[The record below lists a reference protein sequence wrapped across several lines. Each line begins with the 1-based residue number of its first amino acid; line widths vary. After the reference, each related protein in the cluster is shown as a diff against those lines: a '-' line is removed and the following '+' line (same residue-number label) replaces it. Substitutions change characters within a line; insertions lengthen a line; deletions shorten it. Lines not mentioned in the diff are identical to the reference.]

1 MTIRKKLVI
10 ISLSTAAMV
19 AGVGVTGIQA
29 LLHIREYLRLL
40 PPTPATLELNNA
52 LNLLTML
59 TPICTALA
67 GGVGLSIG
75 TSICQRLNQ
84 LRSAP
89 KAGQYI
95 LMRMHD
101 ELDDVATLVNDMAA
115 KNHSLI
121 EKQVSQHQ
129 LTAARRFADN
139 IIKSMYDIMIVTDTE
154 LNIVTMNKAAC
165 DLLEYKELELIG
177 KPIELLFRSESVLTG
192 PPIRTMLMHN
202 AARDMEM
209 TYKTRSGRLV
219 YALVSAS
226 TMRDEAGQKLAVI
239 TVGKDITARKQIEH
253 DLLES
258 KVVAESASRAKSAFV
273 ANMSHEIRTPMTAIL
288 GYADLLGQTQQ
299 SAEQRNNCVQ
309 TIRRNGQH
317 LLSIINDILDVSK
330 IEAGKM
336 TVEKIPCS
344 PIQLV
349 TDVAS
354 LMRIRAKDKQLA
366 FDVRYIGAIPETIT
380 SDPTRVR
387 QVLMNLVGNALK
399 FTQSGGVKL
408 IVSMTEPRG
417 GESAMLRFDVV
428 DTGMGLTIKQQ
439 ESLFKPFVQAD
450 ESTTRKFGGTGLGLT
465 ISKKLAEMLG
475 GDITVRSVSGN
486 GSTFSLTVQTGDLT
500 KVRMVETRQI
510 EAESHDSAYDNGDG
524 TVQLTG
530 RVLVA
535 EDGPDNRVL
544 ASFYLEQAGL
554 EVALVENGKLAC
566 EAALAAVR
574 SGTPFDMILMDMQ
587 MPEMDGYA
595 ATQYLRAHQYTG
607 PIIAFT
613 AHAMGGDREKCLACG
628 CSDFAVKPIDPPA
641 FNATIRKYA
650 REAGQEPDPAPA
662 EVFAVP
668 EIAPAPMHPDD
679 PVKAL
684 LAKPKLAKLVEK
696 FVTGLDDRLA
706 AIRKA
711 VDEEDHKQL
720 KVLSHQ
726 LKGAAGGFGFPNIS
740 RVAADM
746 EHVDEKQIATL
757 AKSVR
762 ELADLCIQAKE
773 VTARSN
779 SNGTADERR

>member
-1 MTIRKKLVI
+1 MTIRKKLVL
-10 ISLSTAAMV
+10 ISLCTAAMV
-19 AGVGVTGIQA
+19 AGVGATGINA
-29 LLHIREYLRLL
+29 LLMLRDYLRLL
-40 PPTPATLELNNA
+40 PPTPAMVELNKA
-52 LNLLTML
+52 LNLLVIL
-59 TPICTALA
+59 TPVCTALA

-101 ELDDVATLVNDMAA
+101 ELDDVATLINDIAA
-115 KNHSLI
+115 KNNSLV

-139 IIKSMYDIMIVTDTE
+139 IIKSMYDILIVTDTD

-177 KPIELLFRSESVLTG
+177 KPIEMLFRSESVLIGT
-192 PPIRTMLMHN
+192 PIRSLLMEN

-253 DLLES
+253 DLLEA

-336 TVEKIPCS
+336 TVEKIACS

-349 TDVAS
+349 NDVAS

-366 FDVRYIGAIPETIT
+366 FDVRYIGAIPETII

-399 FTQSGGVKL
+399 FTQTGGVKV
-408 IVSMTEPRG
+408 IVSMGEARGREPGR
-417 GESAMLRFDVV
+417 LRFDVV
-428 DTGMGLTIKQQ
+428 DTGMGLTLKQQ

-465 ISKKLAEMLG
+465 ISKRLAEMLG

-486 GSTFSLTVQTGDLT
+486 GSTFSLTVHPGDLT
-500 KVRMVETRQI
+500 NVRMIETPQI
-510 EAESHDSAYDNGDG
+510 DATLYGEQADHLDP
-524 TVQLTG
+524 TQQLAG

-535 EDGPDNRVL
+535 EDGPDNQVL
-544 ASFYLEQAGL
+544 VSFYLEQAGL
-554 EVALVENGKLAC
+554 DVTLVENGRLAC
-566 EAALAAVR
+566 EAALDAAR
-574 SGTPFDMILMDMQ
+574 IGKPFDAILMDMQ

-595 ATQYLRAHQYTG
+595 ATEHLRKSGYQH

-613 AHAMGGDREKCLACG
+613 AHAMGGDREKCIACG
-628 CSDFAVKPIDPPA
+628 CNDFAVKPIDPPV
-641 FNATIRKYA
+641 FMATIRKYV
-650 REAGQEPDPAPA
+650 READAFAPEPPAQPL
-662 EVFAVP
+662 AVP
-668 EIAPAPMHPDD
+668 EIVATPVHTDD

-706 AIRKA
+706 AIKKA
-711 VDEEDHKQL
+711 VEEEDIKQL
-720 KVLSHQ
+720 KMLSHQ

-740 RVAADM
+740 RVAADL
-746 EHVDEKQIATL
+746 EHVDEKQIASLTH
-757 AKSVR
+757 AVR
-762 ELADLCIQAKE
+762 ELADLCGQAKQ
-773 VTARSN
+773 VTAAN
-779 SNGTADERR
+779 APKAI